1 MAMPHGARR
10 LVALRLLPQR
20 IRGVLVTIVA
30 RPDGP
35 HPEPLVPVLAVG
47 PKVLEPHRATGQKGV
62 AIVLVHHVRKMDAD
76 DPLDT
81 VSGTTGLTGAADT
94 VLVLNRT
101 SQGVTL
107 VGRGR
112 DIEEIDVAVSFSR
125 ETCRWTAQ
133 GPAAEVRRSG
143 ERRAI
148 LDALQEASEPM
159 APADIAAATGMP
171 SGNVCYLLFQMMKA
185 GEVEKAG
192 RGRYVH
198 PEPLPNNAN
207 NLTGGSEGRA
217 EYGLSDGVN
226 VRGANGALTIENDG
240 EPNE

>member
-101 SQGVTL
+101 S
-107 VGRGR
+107 
-112 DIEEIDVAVSFSR
+112 
-125 ETCRWTAQ
+125 
-133 GPAAEVRRSG
+133 
-143 ERRAI
+143 
-148 LDALQEASEPM
+148 
-159 APADIAAATGMP
+159 
-171 SGNVCYLLFQMMKA
+171 
-185 GEVEKAG
+185 
-192 RGRYVH
+192 
-198 PEPLPNNAN
+198 
-207 NLTGGSEGRA
+207 
-217 EYGLSDGVN
+217 
-226 VRGANGALTIENDG
+226 
-240 EPNE
+240 